1 MLSPINPAFRFTPVV
16 LVSLLVAGCAT
27 TDTTPTATAADGA
40 KEEYVKLEPEIGSR
54 VKRRV
59 KKSEL
64 KKYVGTSPSQRAII
78 TAETDTTMPPSQ
90 TTGEVERSNPAVM
103 RPPGT

>member
-1 MLSPINPAFRFTPVV
+1 MPNPIRTAFRLPPI
-16 LVSLLVAGCAT
+16 LLLPLLAVGCAT
-27 TDTTPTATAADGA
+27 TDTKPAAEESKA
-40 KEEYVKLEPEIGSR
+40 AEEYVKLEPEIGSR

-64 KKYVGTSPSQRAII
+64 KKYVGTNPSQRSIV
-78 TAETDTTMPPSQ
+78 TSETDTTMQPGQ
-90 TTGEVERSNPAVM
+90 TTGQVEASNPGAM

>member
-1 MLSPINPAFRFTPVV
+1 MPHPSKSAFRFAPIAILT
-16 LVSLLVAGCAT
+16 LLAAGCAT
-27 TDTTPTATAADGA
+27 TDTKPATENAKPAD
-40 KEEYVKLEPEIGSR
+40 EYVVIEPEIGSR

-64 KKYVGTSPSQRAII
+64 KKYVGSAPTQRAIV
-78 TAETDTTMPPSQ
+78 TDQTDTTMTPSM
-90 TTGEVERSNPAVM
+90 TTGEVEASNPGAM